1 MSLCIK
7 VAPPRIYALIVAA
20 GRSTR
25 FGSAIPKQYIKAN
38 DQAMIRASVCSF
50 LGRSDIA
57 GVQVVIHPD
66 DETLYQQALGDL
78 DILPPAHGGQ
88 TRQDSVRHG
97 LEAVDQYSPDIVLIH
112 DAARPFVSQGVIDSV
127 LQALQHSL
135 AAIPGIEVTDTLK
148 KVDTNIIIHSVDRN
162 GLWRA
167 QTPQGFH
174 FRTILDAHIQCQG
187 LSLTDDASILEHVG
201 KGPVRMVAG
210 DAENYKVT
218 GPNDISDITR
228 TTSRVM
234 ETRTGI
240 GFDVH
245 AFCQGSN
252 ITLCG
257 IEIPFTRG
265 LSGHSDAD
273 VAMHALTDALY
284 GCIGAGDIGKHF
296 PPSDPRWRGAPSST
310 FLRHARDTIRQQS
323 GRIVHTDLTIICE
336 EPKLGPYRQR
346 MAESIASIL
355 EISASRVSIKATTT
369 ERLGFTGRQEGIAA
383 QAIASV
389 ALPEK

>member
-1 MSLCIK
+1 MPSCIK
-7 VAPPRIYALIVAA
+7 VAPSRVYALIVAA
-20 GRSTR
+20 GRGTR
-25 FGSAIPKQYIKAN
+25 FGSAIPKQYMKLN
-38 DQAMIRASVCSF
+38 GQAMIRKSVCSF
-50 LGRSDIA
+50 LKRSDIA

-66 DETLYQQALGDL
+66 DEALYQQALGDL
-78 DILPPAHGGQ
+78 DTLPPVHGGH
-88 TRQDSVRHG
+88 TRQDSARHG
-97 LEAVDQYSPDIVLIH
+97 LEAIDQYNPDIVLIH
-112 DAARPFVSQGVIDSV
+112 DAARPFVSQDVIDSV
-127 LQALQHSL
+127 LQALQSGL
-135 AAIPGIEVTDTLK
+135 AAIPGTEVTDTLK
-148 KVDTNIIIHSVDRN
+148 RVDGNIITHSVNRN
-162 GLWRA
+162 GLWQA

-174 FRTILDAHIQCQG
+174 FRSILDAHRQCRG

-210 DAENYKVT
+210 DTENYKIT
-218 GPNDISDITR
+218 GPSDISGMAR
-228 TTSRVM
+228 TTSRAM

-296 PPSDPRWRGAPSST
+296 PPSDPRWKGAPSST
-310 FLRHARDTIRQQS
+310 FLRHARDAIRQQS
-323 GRIVHTDLTIICE
+323 GRIVHTDMTVICE
-336 EPKLGPYRQR
+336 EPKLGPYRQK
-346 MAESIASIL
+346 MAESIANIL
-355 EISASRVSIKATTT
+355 EISVSRVSIKATTT

-383 QAIASV
+383 QAIATV
-389 ALPEK
+389 ALPEE